1 MMHRCILLATLLL
14 GTVGPGA
21 AQTRHAVLLGG
32 LGGTPDYTATFR
44 GYLADT
50 YQALIQNAGFDDARV
65 IVLAEA
71 AIEGEP
77 FVDGVA
83 TAEAIRAA
91 FADLAARVGPEDDV
105 YVLLFGH
112 GSERGGQG
120 LFNIPRR
127 DLTDADYDALLDD
140 LPARR
145 VVFVNTA
152 SASGP
157 FIEALS
163 GPERVVVT
171 ATRRGTQRNETR
183 FPQFFVEAL
192 TAEGADLDKNGSLTV
207 REAFVYA
214 ARATDRWYE
223 QQGLLATEHALLD
236 DDGDGNGTRVDDL
249 DGSSDGAMAAA
260 TVLRAGVGPAALAA
274 TPVLAAQKAR
284 LEEAIVGLIA
294 QKSTLAEA
302 AYYAELESLFVQ
314 LARLNDEIEGE

>member
-1 MMHRCILLATLLL
+1 MMRCCLLLALAL
-14 GTVGPGA
+14 GLIAPA
-21 AQTRHAVLLGG
+21 SAQTRHALLLGG

-50 YQALIQNAGFDDARV
+50 HRALIQDAGFEETDV
-65 IVLAEA
+65 TVLAETA
-71 AIEGEP
+71 LDGEL
-77 FVDGVA
+77 FVDRVA

-91 FADLAARVGPEDDV
+91 FADLAAAVGPEDDV

-127 DLTDADYDALLDD
+127 DLTDADYAALLDA

-145 VVFVNTA
+145 VVFVNTS

-163 GPERVVVT
+163 GPGRIVVT

-236 DDGDGNGTRVDDL
+236 DDGDSSGTRVDDL
-249 DGSSDGAMAAA
+249 DGSSDGTLAAA
-260 TVLRAGVGPAALAA
+260 TVLRTSDRPAAAA
-274 TPVLAAQKAR
+274 P
-284 LEEAIVGLIA
+284 GLIA
-294 QKSTLAEA
+294 QKTSLEEAIAALIAEKATLEEA
-302 AYYAELESLFVQ
+302 TYYAELESLFVQ
-314 LARLNDEIEGE
+314 LARLNEAIEGE